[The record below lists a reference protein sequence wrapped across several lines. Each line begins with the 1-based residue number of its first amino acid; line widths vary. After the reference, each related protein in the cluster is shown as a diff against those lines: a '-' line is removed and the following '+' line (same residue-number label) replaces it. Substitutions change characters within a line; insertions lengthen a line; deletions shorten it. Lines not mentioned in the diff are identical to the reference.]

1 MYRAS
6 KALSVPQARDYYQKE
21 YSRGDYYEH
30 DTLERKGEWHGQGAD
45 RLELR
50 GEVRREDFHALLEGK
65 GPDGVQLVA
74 AEASTDKHRAG
85 WDFTCS
91 ADKSVSLMAV
101 VEGDEGVRQAHRL
114 AVDRS
119 LDELE
124 RYVQTKDRFRDRQTT
139 GEMVAAKF
147 EHESSRA
154 LDPQLHTHV
163 VVMNTTRR
171 ADGQW
176 RALEPREMFAA
187 QKLVTATYR
196 AELSRELTRLGYA
209 VEVRADGSVGI
220 AGFSRGQL
228 DHFSQRRAQIEAYLT
243 KHGVG
248 GAGHAERAARTTR
261 RAKVKD
267 IDRDSVVG
275 AWRARAKEQ
284 GLDLAGIRARAR
296 EAAPDRYAELV
307 RSAREEAGRSVT
319 HAIEHVTERKAVFHG
334 REMDAE
340 ALRHG
345 MGRVTLGDVRQ
356 ASAADRAL
364 VECPGASVPS
374 GRFTTQDTIREERR
388 NVGLM
393 KAGQG
398 DGSPV
403 LDSSAHRFTESL
415 SPDQERVARHILTT
429 RDPVIGVEGKAG
441 TGKTHLL
448 GEVRQVAEG
457 AGWRVRGFAPTTGA
471 VKLLDEA
478 GIQSATVASLRK
490 ETMATGSARELWIV
504 DEAGMLS
511 TRQAATVLAR
521 AQEQGARVVL
531 LGDSRQHAAVEAGRP
546 FDYLAREGMKVE
558 QLGEIRRQ
566 TNEVLR
572 QAVKDASEG
581 RVRLAVSRLEGAE
594 RVIEVK
600 DPLARHRALADEVAR
615 HADKRTLVVAPS
627 NEERQQI
634 NRLVRERLIAD
645 GRVEKASLKVDIATG
660 KGLTAPELK
669 VARNYEPGD
678 HVRFNRGARTLGLD
692 AGAEGRV
699 VSADP
704 RKNHVTVQLE
714 GGSRIEYDPRTVSGA
729 SVAKVEERRLA
740 VGDRVQF
747 RAPDRA
753 QHIPNGQ
760 LGTLRELD
768 GVSRRATVELDSGRR
783 VTLDLRRPQALDYG
797 YASTSHAAQGQTVD
811 RVLVTIDTER
821 SAALVNQKQF
831 YVSISR
837 AREDAV
843 IYTDSRKD
851 LVRAVSREADKP
863 SALDYVNRGEE
874 RRHGNGPE
882 PRREHGARVARRV
895 ERDEPAAAQKPERG
909 DGRAAASPR
918 AAAPADRRGEDAG
931 RAAGGAEASRV
942 APRASGEGDP
952 RRERGAGTRDHG
964 GHGEPGAALGGHRS
978 PVSDARGRAGQEPE
992 RGRTGPVVHAPEGG
1006 RGWDDRGRG
1015 ARVGADAVP
1024 GHAESARG
1032 REPHPLERG
1041 GAEGR
1046 TRTGLEGRAAEDSAL
1061 SPLAR
1066 LRIRDEEHRALQG
1079 LLPPD
1084 LARAAGKL
1092 NAAARELGV
1101 ARIVTPERVKQLG
1114 EATIRGVVS
1123 LVDPKK
1129 AAMAIGRALVTRL
1142 VQGAERER

>member
-30 DTLERKGEWHGQGAD
+30 DTLERKGEWHGKGAD

-50 GEVRREDFHALLEGK
+50 GEVSRADFHALLEGK

-163 VVMNTTRR
+163 VVMNATRR

-187 QKLVTATYR
+187 QRLVTATYR
-196 AELSRELTRLGYA
+196 TELARELTRLGYG

-220 AGFSRGQL
+220 AGFTKGQL

-267 IDRDSVVG
+267 IDRDSVVS

-284 GLDLAGIRARAR
+284 GLDLAGLRARAR
-296 EAAPDRYAELV
+296 EASPERYAELL
-307 RSAREEAGRSVT
+307 RSAPDQAGRSVT
-319 HAIEHVTERKAVFHG
+319 HAIDHVTERKAVFHG
-334 REMDAE
+334 RELDTE

-345 MGRVTLGDVRQ
+345 MGRVTLAEVRQ
-356 ASAADRAL
+356 ASAGDGSL
-364 VECPGASVPS
+364 ITCPGREVPS
-374 GRFTTQDTIREERR
+374 GRFTTQETLREEQKT
-388 NVGLM
+388 VGFM
-393 KAGQG
+393 KSGQG
-398 DGSPV
+398 AGSPI
-403 LDSSAHRFTESL
+403 LDSSAHRFTQL
-415 SPDQERVARHILTT
+415 SPEQERVARYILTA
-429 RDPVIGVEGKAG
+429 RDQVIAVEGKAG
-441 TGKTHLL
+441 TGKTTLL
-448 GEVRQVAEG
+448 REVRPAAEG

-478 GIQSATVASLRK
+478 GIESATVASLKK
-490 ETMATGSARELWIV
+490 EAVAQGTRRELWIV

-511 TRQAATVLAR
+511 TRQAAAVLSR

-531 LGDSRQHAAVEAGRP
+531 LGDSRQHAAVESGRP
-546 FDYLAREGMKVE
+546 FDYLAQHGMKVE

-572 QAVKDASEG
+572 AAVKDAAEG
-581 RVRLAVSRLEGAE
+581 RVRQAVSRLEGAE

-600 DPLARHRALADEVAR
+600 DPLARHRAIADEVAR

-645 GRVEKASLKVDIATG
+645 GRVEKASLKVDITTG
-660 KGLTAPELK
+660 KGLTGPELK

-678 HVRFNRGARTLGLD
+678 HVRFNRGAQTLGLD

-699 VSADP
+699 LSADP
-704 RKNHVTVQLE
+704 RTNRVTVQLQD
-714 GGSRIEYDPRTVSGA
+714 GPRIEYDPRTVTGA

-753 QHIPNGQ
+753 QRIPNGQ

-768 GVSRRATVELDSGRR
+768 SVGRSATVELDSGRR
-783 VTLDLRRPQALDYG
+783 VTLDLRRPQSLDYG

-843 IYTDSRKD
+843 IFTDSRKD
-851 LVRAVSREADKP
+851 LARAVSREADKP

-874 RRHGNGPE
+874 RRHGDRPE
-882 PRREHGARVARRV
+882 PRREHGARGAKRMGH
-895 ERDEPAAAQKPERG
+895 EPAAGTQPERG
-909 DGRAAASPR
+909 DTGRAAAGPR
-918 AAAPADRRGEDAG
+918 AAAAPDRRGEDAG
-931 RAAGGAEASRV
+931 RAPGRADATGHHSPRTAGDGAAGAERV
-942 APRASGEGDP
+942 A
-952 RRERGAGTRDHG
+952 GARDHG
-964 GHGEPGAALGGHRS
+964 GPGEPGAALGGHRGA
-978 PVSDARGRAGQEPE
+978 VSDARGRSGPEPE
-992 RGRTGPVVHAPEGG
+992 RGRTGPLVHAAEGG
-1006 RGWDDRGRG
+1006 RGRDDRGRG

-1024 GHAESARG
+1024 GHSEDARG
-1032 REPHPLERG
+1032 HEPHSGQRG
-1041 GAEGR
+1041 QGRARSGPGVEGR
-1046 TRTGLEGRAAEDSAL
+1046 TAEDSAL

-1114 EATIRGVVS
+1114 ETAIRGVVS

-1129 AAMAIGRALVTRL
+1129 AALAIGRALVTRL